1 VTDLPI
7 LYSFRRCPYAMRAR
21 MAVAISGM
29 RVELREVV
37 LRDKPRELAEA
48 SAKATV
54 PVLVLPDGTVIDE
67 SLNIMRWALEQND
80 PENWLAARSA
90 DLIQQNDGPFKAA
103 LDRYKYPHRYGLVN
117 EMPHRD
123 EGLAMLAELDLKL
136 QNQPY
141 LCSKTRGLADIA
153 IFPFIRQ
160 FAATNQAWFD
170 AQPMAHLQQWLE
182 QHLRS
187 DLLASIMIRYPR
199 WQAGDVPT
207 VFP

>member
-1 VTDLPI
+1 MTELPI

-37 LRDKPRELAEA
+37 LRDKPPELAEA

-67 SLNIMRWALEQND
+67 SLDIMRWALRQND
-80 PENWLAARSA
+80 PENWLAAGTA

-117 EMPHRD
+117 GTPHRN
-123 EGLAMLAELDLKL
+123 EGLAILAELDAKL

-141 LCSKTRGLADIA
+141 LAGKTRELSDIA

-170 AQPMAHLQQWLE
+170 AQPLPALHRWLGAL
-182 QHLRS
+182 LRS
-187 DLLASIMIRYPR
+187 DVFASIMHRYPR
-199 WQAGDVPT
+199 WKDGNAPT
-207 VFP
+207 IFP